1 MTTIY
6 KNNFPVKNI
15 ILTAGSVIIALCI
28 LSSCQFSR
36 KTSARLYNEA
46 SREKFDMII
55 VPGVQFENGQWGRI
69 MKGRVYWAK
78 HLYDRGI
85 ARNIMFS
92 GSAVYSPYYEG
103 EIMALYA
110 EKLGIP
116 KKNIYTETK
125 AEHSTENI
133 YYSYKKAR
141 KLGFTKIALAS
152 DPFQTKLLRRFTKKK
167 VSRDIKLI
175 PFVIDTLKVIEPD
188 MTDPRIDYAKAYVS
202 NFVSIVKRQS
212 RWKRLKGTLGW
223 RRDKKAYDSL
233 TTGN

>member
-1 MTTIY
+1 MIMSW
-6 KNNFPVKNI
+6 F
-15 ILTAGSVIIALCI
+15 I
-28 LSSCQFSR
+28 LSSCQFSK
-36 KTSARLYNEA
+36 KTSTRLYKEA
-46 SREKFDMII
+46 SKDKFDIII
-55 VPGVQFENGQWGRI
+55 VPGVQFENGKWDRI

-85 ARNIMFS
+85 AKNIMFS

-110 EKLGIP
+110 QKLGIP
-116 KKNIYTETK
+116 KENIYTETK

-141 KLGFTKIALAS
+141 KLGFSKIALAS

-188 MTDPRIDYAKAYVS
+188 MTDPQIDYAKAYVS
-202 NFVSIVKRQS
+202 DFVSIIKRES
-212 RWKRLKGTLGW
+212 RWKRFKGTLGW

-233 TTGN
+233 PTSN